1 MKFIDE
7 VTIEVASG
15 KGGPGCVS
23 FRREKY
29 VPRGGPDGGDGG
41 RGGNIIFKT
50 SSRLHSLLDLK
61 IKNKYRAEDGQPG
74 RSQNRSGRDG
84 ADLVM
89 AVPPGTIIKDLSGH
103 IIRDLGI
110 NEEYLFLEGGI
121 GGKGNT
127 FYKSSVNQAPDI
139 AQKGMP
145 GQSAAVHLEL
155 KLIADVGIVGYPNA
169 GKSTLISAIS
179 AARPKIADY
188 PFTTLT
194 PNLGVVRIDDEANFI
209 VADMPGLIK
218 GAHEGHGLGI
228 QFLRHIERT
237 KFFVHVIDISGAS
250 GRDPTQDFKDIN
262 TELKLYDKSMSGRE
276 DFLPLSTRAQI
287 VALNKADAISP
298 QEAEKLTAKFQKI
311 KSAGKLDIVDVV
323 QISAVTRMNL
333 NRLVNLMGD
342 KVFNEKSEK
351 NKSQAALKKGV
362 SRKSK
367 KD

>member
-41 RGGNIIFKT
+41 RGGNIVFKT

-61 IKNKYRAEDGQPG
+61 IKNKYHAEDGERG
-74 RSQNRSGRDG
+74 RSQNRTGRDG
-84 ADLVM
+84 SDLTI
-89 AVPPGTIIKDLSGH
+89 AVPPGTIIKDLGGH
-103 IIRDLGI
+103 IIRDLGL
-110 NEEYLFLEGGI
+110 NEEYLFLAGGI

-145 GQSAAVHLEL
+145 GQSTTVHLEL

-194 PNLGVVRIDDEANFI
+194 PNLGVVRVDDEANFI

-237 KFFVHVIDISGAS
+237 KFFVHVIDISGVS
-250 GRDPTQDFKDIN
+250 GRDPIQDFKDIN
-262 TELKLYDKSMSGRE
+262 AELKLYDKAMRERE
-276 DFLPLSTRAQI
+276 DFSPLGTRAQI
-287 VALNKADAISP
+287 VALNKADVLSP
-298 QEAEKLTAKFQKI
+298 QEAEKLSEKFQKI
-311 KSAGKLDIVDVV
+311 KSAGKLDIVEVV
-323 QISAVTRMNL
+323 LISAVTRMNL
-333 NRLVNLMGD
+333 ARLVKLMGE
-342 KVFNEKSEK
+342 KVFNEKNEK
-351 NKSQAALKKGV
+351 GKGQATGKAGDV
-362 SRKSK
+362 RKRK

>member
-41 RGGNIIFKT
+41 RGGNVIFKT

-61 IKNKYRAEDGQPG
+61 IKTKYHAENGEPG

-84 ADLVM
+84 TDLIIM
-89 AVPPGTIIKDLSGH
+89 VPPGTVIKDANDH
-103 IIRDLGI
+103 VVRDLAVDD
-110 NEEYLFLEGGI
+110 EFLFLEGGI

-145 GQSAAVHLEL
+145 GKSATVNVEL
-155 KLIADVGIVGYPNA
+155 KLLADVGIIGYPNA

-194 PNLGVVRIDDEANFI
+194 PNLGVVRLDEDANFV

-218 GAHEGHGLGI
+218 GAHSGHGLGI
-228 QFLRHIERT
+228 QFLKHIERT
-237 KFFVHVIDISGAS
+237 KFFVHMIDVSGVS
-250 GRDPTQDFKDIN
+250 GRDPVQDFKDIN
-262 TELKLYDKSMSGRE
+262 DELKSYDKAMRDQE
-276 DFLPLSTRAQI
+276 DFAPLSPRAQI
-287 VALNKADAISP
+287 VALNKTDVLSSEEI
-298 QEAEKLTAKFQKI
+298 EKLTAKFLKF
-311 KSAGKLDIVDVV
+311 KSAGKINVIEVV
-323 QISAVTRMNL
+323 SISAVTRKNL
-333 NRLVNLMGD
+333 NVLVKLMGEM
-342 KVFNEKSEK
+342 VFDEKEE
-351 NKSQAALKKGV
+351 Q
-362 SRKSK
+362 K
-367 KD
+367 KDAAATKTGRARARKKA